1 MAVVIRPVRE
11 SDLAKADRI
20 FRTAFGTFLGL
31 PDPAAFAGDSDYIRT
46 RWRLDPT
53 AAWAAER
60 EGELVGTNFATC
72 WGSVGFF
79 GPLTVR
85 VDQWNA
91 GVARQLLERTMARF
105 EEWQVRHA
113 GLFTFA
119 QSAKHLHL
127 YGSFGFAPR
136 FLTAIM
142 TEKETTKRAVL
153 GGYPFISKPVTPQRL
168 AENIERYL
176 ARRA

>member
-1 MAVVIRPVRE
+1 MTVVIRPVRE
-11 SDLAKADRI
+11 SDLAEADRI
-20 FRTAFGTFLGL
+20 FRTAFGTFIGL
-31 PDPAAFAGDSDYIRT
+31 PDPTAFAGDSDYIRT

-60 EGELVGTNFATC
+60 DGELVGTNFATC
-72 WGSVGFF
+72 WGSVAFF

-91 GVARQLLERTMARF
+91 GIARRLLEPTMARF

-127 YGSFGFAPR
+127 LAASASRPAFSPR
-136 FLTAIM
+136 
-142 TEKETTKRAVL
+142 
-153 GGYPFISKPVTPQRL
+153 S
-168 AENIERYL
+168 
-176 ARRA
+176 